1 MLKNI
6 AGSII
11 ASALLLSCAPA
22 ALAQNNQNILSE
34 KIVFRN
40 GAPVACP
47 EKKVVVQIELEKE
60 LYYQCFLPS
69 ELADRQSGPQTSI
82 DYNEVVTDLVDLV
95 SEYGGQSNAVQV
107 YR

>member
-1 MLKNI
+1 MDKITSLLS
-6 AGSII
+6 A
-11 ASALLLSCAPA
+11 ALLILSYASV
-22 ALAQNNQNILSE
+22 ALAQSNILSE
-34 KIVFRN
+34 KVVFRD
-40 GAPVACP
+40 GKPVACP

-69 ELADRQSGPQTSI
+69 ELADRQSWPQTSI

-95 SEYGGQSNAVQV
+95 SECGGQSNAVQV